1 MSKARFLA
9 QLEAISDQETV
20 LIHGK
25 HKSFLLQT
33 RSERGSRFRGVSKNG
48 TKWQVMVVRG
58 TIKKYV
64 GAIDEEL
71 QAARLYDRYALIIQ
85 GFEVSNY
92 RSVVNSTKIKR
103 PTNNLNNCKQTVIVH
118 TDRES
123 SA

>member
-64 GAIDEEL
+64 GAIDDEL

-92 RSVVNSTKIKR
+92 RSVFNSTVIKR
-103 PTNNLNNCKQTVIVH
+103 PSYNLNNCKQTVIVH

>member
-64 GAIDEEL
+64 GAIDDEL

-92 RSVVNSTKIKR
+92 RSV
-103 PTNNLNNCKQTVIVH
+103 L
-118 TDRES
+118 
-123 SA
+123 